1 VRLELVTLPNIEE
14 KLNSITTQIM
24 DISISARG
32 ILADENDYAEMKVNN
47 EYEPIFSGRLD
58 RYSLESNYRFIKYGE
73 NLKEKPSSF
82 EFFKGERILIR
93 KIVSRKFRIIA
104 TLAKEKFVNKKDIY
118 IFKNNSKDFS
128 NKYLLGIINSK
139 LLSFIKTKS
148 SNAAKKDDFTQLTLN
163 DIRNIRI
170 PIPNKDIK
178 GKFEDIID
186 MILNAKKEDSNSE
199 TALLEKEIDRMVYAL
214 YGLTEEEIR
223 MVDV

>member
-1 VRLELVTLPNIEE
+1 MRLELVTLPNIEE